1 MKKSENSR
9 STLGRVV
16 SCVGEYKFLIALSVL
31 LSAVSVV
38 LSLYIPI
45 LAGKAIDLMT
55 GKNSVDFNGIS
66 VYLIKI
72 AVCIVLA
79 AIMQWVTGVINNRI
93 TYNTVRDIREKAFAH
108 IQRLPVSYID
118 GHRHGDIV
126 SRIIAD
132 ADQFADGLLLG
143 FSQLF
148 TGAVTILV
156 TLLFMLS
163 VSPIITAAVVI
174 LTPISLF
181 TARFIA
187 KTTYNL
193 FRRQSEIRGEQTAY
207 INEAIQNLK
216 LIKAFSFENNSN
228 EKFNEINGR
237 LEDCSVKSVF
247 FSSVTNPSTRFINSV
262 VYAVVALTGALS
274 AIYGGMTVGGLACL
288 LSYANQ
294 YTKPFNEI
302 SGVIT
307 ELQNAIACAARIF
320 ELIDTPAL
328 DESSAVN
335 ADTEKFDGRITF
347 DNVSFSYR
355 PDVTLIENFDL
366 NVKSG
371 NRIAIVGPTGCGKTT
386 VINLLMRFYDVNSG
400 SIKISDVDIREITRR
415 SLRKNYGMVL
425 QETWLKDG
433 TVKENIA
440 YGRPDTDFDEIV
452 AAAKASHAHGFIKRL
467 ENGYD
472 TVIGEG
478 RGNLSEGQRQ
488 LLCIARVM
496 LCKPKILILDEA
508 TSSIDTRTELKI
520 QDAFSTLM
528 EGRTSFI
535 VAHRLS
541 TVKSADV
548 ILVMKN
554 GHIIEKGTHDEL
566 IQLGGFYKNLYE
578 SQFAY

>member
-79 AIMQWVTGVINNRI
+79 AIIQWVTGVINNRI

>member
-1 MKKSENSR
+1 M
-9 STLGRVV
+9 
-16 SCVGEYKFLIALSVL
+16 GEYKFLIALSVL

-79 AIMQWVTGVINNRI
+79 AIIQWVTGVINNRI

>member
-355 PDVTLIENFDL
+355 PDVTLIGNFDL

-440 YGRPDTDFDEIV
+440 YGRPAADFDEIV

-467 ENGYD
+467 KNGYD

-520 QDAFSTLM
+520 QDAFATLM
-528 EGRTSFI
+528 KGRTSFI

>member
-66 VYLIKI
+66 VYIIKI

-148 TGAVTILV
+148 TGAVTIFV

-247 FSSVTNPSTRFINSV
+247 FSSVTNPSTRFINSA

-440 YGRPDTDFDEIV
+440 YGRPDADFDEIV

-520 QDAFSTLM
+520 QNAFSTLM

>member
-355 PDVTLIENFDL
+355 SDVTLIENFDL

-440 YGRPDTDFDEIV
+440 YGRPDADFDEIV

-520 QDAFSTLM
+520 QDAFSNLM

>member
-440 YGRPDTDFDEIV
+440 YGRPDADFDEIV

>member
-181 TARFIA
+181 TARFIS

-440 YGRPDTDFDEIV
+440 YGRPDADFDEIV

-566 IQLGGFYKNLYE
+566 IQLRGFYKNLYE

>member
-1 MKKSENSR
+1 MKKSEDSR

-16 SCVGEYKFLIALSVL
+16 SCVGEYKFLIALSVF

-55 GKNSVDFNGIS
+55 GENAVDFKGIS
-66 VYLIKI
+66 VYLIRI

-163 VSPIITAAVVI
+163 VSPIITAAVVV

-228 EKFNEINGR
+228 AKFNEINDR
-237 LEDCSVKSVF
+237 LEDCSIKSVF

-328 DESSAVN
+328 DESSAVS

-355 PDVTLIENFDL
+355 PDVKLIENFDL

-440 YGRPDTDFDEIV
+440 YGRPDADFDEIV

-541 TVKSADV
+541 TIKSADV

-566 IQLGGFYKNLYE
+566 IKLGGFYKNLYE

>member
-228 EKFNEINGR
+228 AKFNEINGR

-440 YGRPDTDFDEIV
+440 YGRPDADFDEIV

>member
-55 GKNSVDFNGIS
+55 GKNSVDFNGMS

-108 IQRLPVSYID
+108 ILRLPVSYID

-440 YGRPDTDFDEIV
+440 YGRPDADFDEIV

-566 IQLGGFYKNLYE
+566 IQLRGFYKNLYE